1 MEKSN
6 LTYRKPLPFGDPD
19 KVADD
24 SYEIDLLRALN
35 NLTNNVHYIFDYT
48 RDKLI
53 YPDKLIL
60 FFGHKFP
67 LTDQGYRFYE
77 ICVHPDDFGMLVKM
91 NRKASDF
98 FYNLQQEQ
106 KRYISVTYDIRMKEI
121 GGKYILVNHHLTPL
135 KLDDDGR
142 IIQSICQICLSCS
155 QKPGNVFIRLTH
167 ARKVFEYDSELDR
180 IRENKHQKL
189 TSRQIS
195 ILEKFAQ
202 GYTEAEVAEQFGLS
216 INTVKYHKKD
226 MFKKL
231 GINNLT
237 QLLQWVNGLKNI

>member
-6 LTYRKPLPFGDPD
+6 PIYRKHLPFGDPD
-19 KVADD
+19 RDADD

-53 YPDKLIL
+53 YPDKLML

-91 NRKASDF
+91 NRKAFDF

-106 KRYISVTYDIRMKEI
+106 KRHISVTYDIP
-121 GGKYILVNHHLTPL
+121 Y
-135 KLDDDGR
+135 
-142 IIQSICQICLSCS
+142 C
-155 QKPGNVFIRLTH
+155 
-167 ARKVFEYDSELDR
+167 
-180 IRENKHQKL
+180 
-189 TSRQIS
+189 
-195 ILEKFAQ
+195 
-202 GYTEAEVAEQFGLS
+202 
-216 INTVKYHKKD
+216 
-226 MFKKL
+226 
-231 GINNLT
+231 
-237 QLLQWVNGLKNI
+237 